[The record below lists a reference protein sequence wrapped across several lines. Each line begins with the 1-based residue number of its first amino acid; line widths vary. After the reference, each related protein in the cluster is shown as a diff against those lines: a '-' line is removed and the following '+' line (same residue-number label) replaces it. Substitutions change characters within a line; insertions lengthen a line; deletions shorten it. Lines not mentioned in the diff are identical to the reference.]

1 MQLEGFADKSGQ
13 NLLDR
18 IAESRRPELGR
29 FLYGL
34 GIPQVGEATAD
45 LLAADFGTIA
55 KLRSASEEELQRVEG
70 VGPNMAREVRLY
82 FEGKGGELV
91 GRLLK
96 AGVQPQAAEA
106 PSEGPQTGK
115 TFVFTGTLETMSRP
129 DAEAMVRRLGGKA
142 ASTVSAKTDYV
153 VAGPGAGSKLER
165 AQKLKLAILDEEQF
179 LALVQ
184 PRK

>member
-1 MQLEGFADKSGQ
+1 M
-13 NLLDR
+13 
-18 IAESRRPELGR
+18 
-29 FLYGL
+29 
-34 GIPQVGEATAD
+34 
-45 LLAADFGTIA
+45 
-55 KLRSASEEELQRVEG
+55 
-70 VGPNMAREVRLY
+70 
-82 FEGKGGELV
+82 
-91 GRLLK
+91 
-96 AGVQPQAAEA
+96 QPQAAEA